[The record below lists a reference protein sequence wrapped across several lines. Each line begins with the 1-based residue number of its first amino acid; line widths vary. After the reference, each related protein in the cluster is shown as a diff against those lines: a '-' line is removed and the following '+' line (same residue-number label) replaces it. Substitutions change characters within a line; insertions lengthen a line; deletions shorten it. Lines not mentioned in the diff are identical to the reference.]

1 MARLHACGDAELSA
15 ELHDQL
21 KSVVPGN
28 KLPDVYRQMA
38 NSENALGAYLTMEA
52 SVRQSSLSERE
63 VEAIKLAVSEL
74 NRCDYCLSV
83 HTWKS
88 DQAGLDRAS
97 QLSIRKGEPIGEDR
111 LDMMVRIVRHFFKQP
126 GNLPDALVAEARAA
140 QLTDQ
145 NLLDLV
151 LVASTIFL
159 TNTFN
164 HINDTELAFEP
175 APALD
180 G

>member
-1 MARLHACGDAELSA
+1 MARLHACGDDELSA
-15 ELHDQL
+15 ELGGQL
-21 KSVVPGN
+21 KLAVPGN

-38 NSENALGAYLTMEA
+38 NSESALSAYLTMEA
-52 SVRQSSLSERE
+52 SIKKGSLSERE
-63 VEAIKLAVSEL
+63 IEAIKLAVSEL

-88 DQAGLDRAS
+88 DQAGLDRDS
-97 QLSIRKGEPIGEDR
+97 QLSIRSGEPIGEER
-111 LDMMVRIVRHFFKQP
+111 LDMMVRIVRHFFRQP
-126 GNLPDALVAEARAA
+126 GNLPDALVTEARAA

-145 NLLDLV
+145 NLLDVV

-175 APALD
+175 APALEV
-180 G
+180 